1 MRMKPASRL
10 PLGSAEAMVTTPKME
25 RSVESF
31 MVVEVVVFRLGV
43 FVLVES

>member
-1 MRMKPASRL
+1 MKPASRL

-31 MVVEVVVFRLGV
+31 MVVDVVVFRLGGIL
-43 FVLVES
+43 FVEG